1 MSSSK
6 TPPPGPGQPVG
17 GLPPDALPPD
27 ALPPGALP
35 PDALPPGAVP
45 PGALP
50 EGLGELPVPGPGTG
64 NIRMKEMPR
73 MNARPYLKRAFKLL
87 GEHKAMVTLSL
98 FLSLVMFLLPF
109 VAAAAFGP
117 LIKLF
122 GDVALS
128 SNWNNVWSVTG
139 A

>member
-6 TPPPGPGQPVG
+6 TPPPGPGQPFG
-17 GLPPDALPPD
+17 GLPPD
-27 ALPPGALP
+27 ALP

-50 EGLGELPVPGPGTG
+50 EGLGELPVPGPGG

-73 MNARPYLKRAFKLL
+73 MNARPYIKRAFKLL
-87 GEHKAMVTLSL
+87 GEHKAMVILSL

-109 VAAAAFGP
+109 LAAAAFGP
-117 LIKLF
+117 L
-122 GDVALS
+122 
-128 SNWNNVWSVTG
+128 
-139 A
+139 